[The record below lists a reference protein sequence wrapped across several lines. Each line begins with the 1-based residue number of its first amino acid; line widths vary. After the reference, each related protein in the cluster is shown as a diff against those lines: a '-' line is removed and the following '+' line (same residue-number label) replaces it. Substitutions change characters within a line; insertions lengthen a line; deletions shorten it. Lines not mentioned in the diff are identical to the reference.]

1 MQGLLNKK
9 PSDRL
14 GWPELLE
21 HPFVRE
27 TAEERTSREKALV
40 DAMEIADSS
49 RAWRV
54 SPMVH
59 LALISPCRILAP
71 SIQQA
76 TNHSC
81 VCPSKPTSQVGN
93 MHSFLFGTAL
103 N

>member
-1 MQGLLNKK
+1 MTIVSVCLQGLLNKK

-27 TAEERTSREKALV
+27 TAEERASREKAMV

-54 SPMVH
+54 SNKDMMS
-59 LALISPCRILAP
+59 LR
-71 SIQQA
+71 
-76 TNHSC
+76 
-81 VCPSKPTSQVGN
+81 
-93 MHSFLFGTAL
+93 
-103 N
+103 